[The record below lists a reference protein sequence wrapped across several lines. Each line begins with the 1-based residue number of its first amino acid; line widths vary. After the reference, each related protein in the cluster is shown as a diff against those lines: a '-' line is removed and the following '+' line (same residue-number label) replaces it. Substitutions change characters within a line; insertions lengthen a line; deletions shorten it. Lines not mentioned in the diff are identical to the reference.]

1 MSAVTIT
8 MQTGYG
14 SESNVYPSPSA
25 SYVYLADPSTPTIN
39 PVVQSGTYIP
49 IGATSE
55 IRWGVRDESHF
66 KLHYDFAGKF
76 YTDKALKNGNE
87 LSHRIYIGGM
97 LDQDTSRGFRYWSS
111 RFVIERHEQDAYDRD
126 TGDTQSAGAD
136 DITDRLNYTK
146 LGPRIFYD
154 RQVGQIGWGFKGST
168 YIRNFDDTLD
178 YLDLT
183 QEEYQAGVHFSYRP
197 WRGTKIR
204 LLGDATKRTYASRMA
219 KNANGVRFS
228 NSNALEYDYVMAGIS
243 VNQRL
248 SRTLSTAF

>member
-25 SYVYLADPSTPTIN
+25 SYVDLADPSTPTIN

-154 RQVGQIGWGFKGST
+154 RQVGQIGWGLKGST
-168 YIRNFDDTLD
+168 YIRNSTTHSTTSISPKKSIKRASTSHIDHGEVRKSDSWGRNETD
-178 YLDLT
+178 VCKPHDKECKRCAI
-183 QEEYQAGVHFSYRP
+183 QQQQRSRV
-197 WRGTKIR
+197 R
-204 LLGDATKRTYASRMA
+204 LH
-219 KNANGVRFS
+219 NGRH
-228 NSNALEYDYVMAGIS
+228 
-243 VNQRL
+243 L
-248 SRTLSTAF
+248 S